1 VAAVGRVAP
10 TLVVSDLHLGA
21 NSGIDLLRAPGPAR
35 DALFEAVDDVGRL
48 VVAGDL
54 LELRH
59 APPRTILER
68 ARPFLRA
75 LGERLGPDRE
85 LLLLAGNHDHRVVR
99 PWLDARRLAGH
110 DLPLAT
116 TLAPADVSPLA
127 VTVAEALGPAR
138 LRIAYPGSWLV
149 DPDGQGDGGVL
160 VMHGHY
166 VDALWRMPTFER
178 LSAGLAARVHGV
190 GVDDLRRPE
199 DFERVLTPG
208 YGWMDAL
215 ADHATGAGVG
225 ATQRASSGAWER
237 LNGDRGLSGRAL
249 RVAVPRVLGAL
260 ERAGI
265 GPLERHLNPETLR
278 IAGLRGTARVVEA
291 LGVRPD
297 HVVFGHTHR
306 AGPLP
311 GDPAWEWALPHGGT
325 MRNTGAWV
333 HPRTAPIGP
342 EAGPGS
348 AYWPGRAVRVDP
360 DGTTRTVGLLDGVA
374 DPFADG
380 ADG

>member
-1 VAAVGRVAP
+1 
-10 TLVVSDLHLGA
+10 
-21 NSGIDLLRAPGPAR
+21 
-35 DALFEAVDDVGRL
+35 
-48 VVAGDL
+48 
-54 LELRH
+54 
-59 APPRTILER
+59 
-68 ARPFLRA
+68 
-75 LGERLGPDRE
+75 
-85 LLLLAGNHDHRVVR
+85 
-99 PWLDARRLAGH
+99 
-110 DLPLAT
+110 
-116 TLAPADVSPLA
+116 
-127 VTVAEALGPAR
+127 
-138 LRIAYPGSWLV
+138 
-149 DPDGQGDGGVL
+149 
-160 VMHGHY
+160 
-166 VDALWRMPTFER
+166 
-178 LSAGLAARVHGV
+178 
-190 GVDDLRRPE
+190 
-199 DFERVLTPG
+199 
-208 YGWMDAL
+208 MDAL

-237 LNGDRGLSGRAL
+237 LNGDPQRPAAQPA
-249 RVAVPRVLGAL
+249 VAVPRVLGAL